1 MLCDRGPHFL
11 QQLFQ
16 LYVPGARDQDFVERI
31 QDLLMVGDLV
41 IEVGA
46 VEVGALDSLELLLPV
61 PSVAMR
67 ARFIK
72 ASSRESRTALVGGT
86 VSPGRS
92 RYRRRGA
99 VRLMAPLES
108 RTEA

>member
-31 QDLLMVGDLV
+31 QDLLMVGDL
-41 IEVGA
+41 
-46 VEVGALDSLELLLPV
+46 
-61 PSVAMR
+61 
-67 ARFIK
+67 
-72 ASSRESRTALVGGT
+72 ESRTALVGGT